1 MSCKNVTWVTKSRTT
16 LYSDWFQYCAGLWA
30 GSGWSVPLSVCL
42 TACKLVFITETR
54 SWEPETVCHIVT
66 LSPANIVISQ
76 SQGNINE
83 TRSRYS
89 RHMSMCSV
97 LPDTR
102 PCSKFTFP
110 ITYQEFYLNHMG
122 SQKTPLSNNG
132 YISQGALFGAL
143 CIHTETFY
151 QSCTG
156 WCTCPYIHYYSWSW
170 SGILIYKAAG
180 LWVCECV
187 GVI

>member
-76 SQGNINE
+76 SRGNINE

-89 RHMSMCSV
+89 RTWACAVCSQTHVHAQSLPSQSPIKSFTSITWVPKKRPFRIMAIFLKVRFLGHSAYILKHSIKVV
-97 LPDTR
+97 LVGVHVHR
-102 PCSKFTFP
+102 
-110 ITYQEFYLNHMG
+110 
-122 SQKTPLSNNG
+122 
-132 YISQGALFGAL
+132 
-143 CIHTETFY
+143 
-151 QSCTG
+151 
-156 WCTCPYIHYYSWSW
+156 YSWSW
-170 SGILIYKAAG
+170 SGIIK
-180 LWVCECV
+180 
-187 GVI
+187 

>member
-76 SQGNINE
+76 SRGNINE

-122 SQKTPLSNNG
+122 SQKNAP
-132 YISQGALFGAL
+132 F
-143 CIHTETFY
+143 E
-151 QSCTG
+151 
-156 WCTCPYIHYYSWSW
+156 
-170 SGILIYKAAG
+170 
-180 LWVCECV
+180 
-187 GVI
+187 